1 MHRHASLNH
10 IYRLVWSHVLNAW
23 VAVAETSR
31 GRGKG
36 GRRKLAAAVAAI
48 GALALGGPACAGPT
62 GGQVAAGSA
71 TISQSG
77 STTTV
82 RQASQQATLNW
93 SSFNIGSTET
103 VNFVQP
109 SASALAVNR
118 ILDSNGSQIL
128 GRLNANGQVYL
139 INPNGIL
146 FGRTAQVNVGGLVA
160 STLDV
165 EGASLRGSKHVFS
178 GKGGG
183 SVVNEGT
190 LRAADGGY
198 VALIAARIVNSGTLA
213 ARAGSVLMGAG
224 SQVTLDVGG
233 PVKLQVTQGALDT
246 LIANGG
252 AIEADGGRVL
262 LTAKAAGELAASVI
276 NNTGVIEART
286 LASGEK
292 GQIVLLGDMDRGTL
306 KVGGRLDAGA
316 PQGGDGGFIETSANH
331 VAIGAAQVSTAAP
344 RGATGTWL
352 IDPNDFTVAAS
363 GGNMTGAEVSNALAS
378 NNFSIMT
385 SSMGTT
391 GGNGDIHVNDAITW
405 SANKLSLIAERNIN
419 INADLNATGSASLAY
434 QYGQGTADGAGSGY
448 KVASGVAVNIP
459 ASGAFT
465 WQKGSAGKV
474 NNLVLD
480 NGKVRFGDGNQD
492 SFTAEGLLKTP
503 YYFDNTGAGR
513 DGWYQLTLGRPFE
526 FAVAAGGNGGTA
538 WNGNGELLVATG
550 IGGGMG
556 GMPGTPGMVGGDYAS
571 ALSSRS
577 LNIAGYQEGQGSVT
591 TTGTLTFSS
600 LQQSARV
607 THTYTLKTGDSFV
620 NMDSRLTNLSS
631 TPLTNVRMWLG
642 TGDDF
647 IGSSD
652 ANYKTKGSIVSGAF
666 VPLTDGK
673 NASNAIMVTETDS
686 TTSGSAIL
694 FYSTTAGVDTVHSH
708 CCAFL
713 NAINQDPRATA
724 VASGRTDGSYAMF
737 LRAADLAPGQ
747 SGGMSVYYA
756 AAPVAQLKDAI
767 SAVDNAAGNASK
779 PVYIRLTPGSSV
791 YGDVP
796 VFHYALYDALSG
808 GLLVTDASA
817 SGTISWL
824 GAPTTTSSA
833 GVYTISYDTGLVL
846 GKTGYTLT
854 PGGPVYWTV
863 TPRVLDVA
871 VSKTYDGSATFNAG
885 FVLSGLVNGDRAPTV
900 SGAASA
906 SGSNAGRYSGVDASG
921 LSLSD
926 SNYVL
931 GNVSASIDPRAIAV
945 TADTKSKTYGNA
957 DPSLTYRVTGGS
969 LVAGDSLAGVLRRA
983 AGDNVGSYTIDASAL
998 ANGNY
1003 VITAHDGKL
1012 QIAAR
1017 AITVTADTQRK
1028 VYGAADPSLTYRV
1041 TDGSLVAGDSLAGV
1055 LRRAAGEN
1063 VGSYTIDASALANG
1077 NYAITARNGSLN
1089 IETDPSLENAI
1100 RLAQRQVTTGTN
1112 DVAAGTTA
1120 YTAAPRVSGVAAQG
1134 AAGAEPAG
1142 AASQAGGLLL
1152 VAVADEA
1159 QPAPAAA
1166 PLLAAAGGTDSAGFT
1181 RIRVVNGGIRLTPAA
1196 PAAEGGAQ

>member
-36 GRRKLAAAVAAI
+36 ARRRLAAAVAAI
-48 GALALGGPACAGPT
+48 GALALGGPACAGPA
-62 GGQVAAGSA
+62 GGKVVAGTA

-77 STTTV
+77 GTTTV

-93 SSFNIGSTET
+93 SSFNIGSQES

-165 EGASLRGSKHVFS
+165 DGTSLRSNKHVFS

-183 SVVNEGT
+183 SIVNEGT
-190 LRAADGGY
+190 IRAADGGY

-213 ARAGSVLMGAG
+213 ARGGSVLMGAG

-233 PVKLQVTQGALDT
+233 PIKLQVAQGALDT
-246 LIANGG
+246 LIENGG
-252 AIEADGGRVL
+252 AIQADGGRVF
-262 LTAKAAGELAASVI
+262 LTAKAAGELTTSVI
-276 NNTGVIEART
+276 NNTGVIEAHT
-286 LASGEK
+286 LATGEK
-292 GQIVLLGDMDRGTL
+292 GQIVLLGDMERGSVRVAG
-306 KVGGRLDAGA
+306 KLDASA

-331 VAIGAAQVSTAAP
+331 VAIGAAQVSTVAP

-352 IDPNDFTVAAS
+352 IDPNDFTVAAN

-378 NNFSIMT
+378 NNFAIMT

-419 INADLNATGSASLAY
+419 INANLNATGSGALAY
-434 QYGQGTADGAGSGY
+434 QYGHATADGAGSGY
-448 KVASGVAVNIP
+448 KVAAGVAVNIP
-459 ASGAFT
+459 SSGAFT

-474 NNLVLD
+474 NNLVLN
-480 NGKVRFGDGNQD
+480 NGKVRFGDGNED
-492 SFTAEGLLKTP
+492 SFTADGLLKTP
-503 YYFDNTGAGR
+503 FYFDNTSADGN
-513 DGWYQLTLGRPFE
+513 GWYQLTLGRPFE
-526 FAVAAGGNGGTA
+526 FAVAAGGDGGTS
-538 WNGNGELLVATG
+538 WNANGELLIANGRSG
-550 IGGGMG
+550 IG
-556 GMPGTPGMVGGDYAS
+556 GMPGMPGGDYSA

-577 LNIAGYQEGQGSVT
+577 LNIAGYQEGQGTVVT
-591 TTGTLTFSS
+591 SGTLTFRT
-600 LQQSARV
+600 LNQSARV
-607 THTYTLKTGDSFV
+607 THTYALKTGDSFV
-620 NMDSRLTNLSS
+620 NMDSRLTNLSE

-652 ANYKTKGSIVSGAF
+652 ANYKIKGNIVAGAF
-666 VPLTDGK
+666 APLTDGK

-694 FYSTTAGVDTVHSH
+694 FYSTTAGVDTVHSR
-708 CCAFL
+708 CCAFS
-713 NAINQDPRATA
+713 NAIVQDPRTTS

-756 AAPVAQLKDAI
+756 AAPVAQLNDAI
-767 SAVDNAAGNASK
+767 TSVDNAAGNASK

-796 VFHYALYDALSG
+796 VFNYALYDALSG
-808 GLLVTDASA
+808 GQSVTDASA

-824 GAPTTTSSA
+824 GAPTATSSA
-833 GVYTISYDTGLVL
+833 GVYTITYDTGLVL

-863 TPRVLDVA
+863 APRVLDVA

-885 FVLSGLVNGDRAPTV
+885 FVLSGLVNGDRAPGVTGTV
-900 SGAASA
+900 RV
-906 SGSNAGRYSGVDASG
+906 SGSNAGRYSGFDTST
-921 LSLSD
+921 LSLSNG
-926 SNYVL
+926 NYVL
-931 GNVSASIDPRAIAV
+931 GSGASASIEARAIAV
-945 TADTKSKTYGNA
+945 TADTKSKVYGAA
-957 DPSLTYRVTGGS
+957 DPRLTYQVTGGS
-969 LVAGDSLAGVLRRA
+969 LVDGDSLDGALRRA
-983 AGDNVGSYTIDASAL
+983 AGEQVGSYAIDASGL

-1003 VITAHDGKL
+1003 VVTAHN
-1012 QIAAR
+1012 
-1017 AITVTADTQRK
+1017 
-1028 VYGAADPSLTYRV
+1028 S
-1041 TDGSLVAGDSLAGV
+1041 
-1055 LRRAAGEN
+1055 
-1063 VGSYTIDASALANG
+1063 
-1077 NYAITARNGSLN
+1077 SLN
-1089 IETDPSLENAI
+1089 IAPDPSLENAI

-1112 DVAAGTTA
+1112 DVPAGTTA
-1120 YTAAPRVSGVAAQG
+1120 NLAAPLLPGVAAG
-1134 AAGAEPAG
+1134 SAPDGT
-1142 AASQAGGLLL
+1142 ASQVGGLLL
-1152 VAVADEA
+1152 IAVADEA
-1159 QPAPAAA
+1159 QPTPAAGT
-1166 PLLAAAGGTDSAGFT
+1166 LLAAVGGTDSAGFT
-1181 RIRVVNGGIRLTPAA
+1181 RIRVVNGGIRLAPAA
-1196 PAAEGGAQ
+1196 PVAEGVAQ

>member
-23 VAVAETSR
+23 VAVAETLR

-36 GRRKLAAAVAAI
+36 GRRQLAAVVAAI

-62 GGQVAAGSA
+62 GGQVVAGTA

-77 STTTV
+77 GTTTV
-82 RQASQQATLNW
+82 QQASQQATLNW
-93 SSFNIGSTET
+93 SSFNVGSKET
-103 VNFVQP
+103 VNFIQP
-109 SASALAVNR
+109 SSGALAVNR
-118 ILDSNGSQIL
+118 ILDSNGSHIL
-128 GRLNANGQVYL
+128 GRVNANGQVYL

-146 FGRTAQVNVGGLVA
+146 FGRTAQVSVGGLVA

-165 EGASLRGSKHVFS
+165 DGASLRNGKHVFS
-178 GKGGG
+178 GKG
-183 SVVNEGT
+183 SASIVNEGT

-246 LIANGG
+246 LIYNGG
-252 AIEADGGRVL
+252 AIQADGGRVL
-262 LTAKAAGELAASVI
+262 LTAKAAGELAASAI
-276 NNTGVIEART
+276 NHTGVIEAHT
-286 LASGEK
+286 LATGAK

-306 KVGGRLDAGA
+306 KVGGKLDASA

-331 VAIGAAQVSTAAP
+331 VAVGAAQVSTAAP

-352 IDPNDFTVAAS
+352 IDPHDFTVAAS
-363 GGNMTGAEVSNALAS
+363 GGNMTGAEVSQALAS
-378 NNFSIMT
+378 TNFSIMT
-385 SSMGTT
+385 TRMGTT
-391 GGNGDIHVNDAITW
+391 GGNGDIHVNDAIAW

-448 KVASGVAVNIP
+448 KVAAGVAVNIP

-465 WQKGSAGKV
+465 WQKGSAGTV

-480 NGKVRFGDGNQD
+480 NGKVRFGDGSQD
-492 SFTAEGLLKTP
+492 SFTDDGLLKTP
-503 YYFDNTGAGR
+503 FYFDNTSAGR
-513 DGWYQLTLGRPFE
+513 DGWFQLTLGRPFE
-526 FAVAAGGNGGTA
+526 FAVAAGGDGGTA
-538 WNGNGELLVATG
+538 WNAHGELLVASG
-550 IGGGMG
+550 NSG
-556 GMPGTPGMVGGDYAS
+556 GMPGMGGGNYGA

-577 LNIAGYQEGQGSVT
+577 LNIAGYQEGQGTVVT
-591 TTGTLTFSS
+591 SGTLTFSS
-600 LQQSARV
+600 LNQSTRIA
-607 THTYTLKTGDSFV
+607 HTYTLKKGDSFV

-631 TPLTNVRMWLG
+631 TALTNVRMWLG

-647 IGSSD
+647 IGASD
-652 ANYKTKGSIVSGAF
+652 ANYKIKGNIVAGAF
-666 VPLTDGK
+666 APLTEGK
-673 NASNAIMVTETDS
+673 NASNAIMVTETNS
-686 TTSGSAIL
+686 TTSGSAVL
-694 FYSTTAGVDTVHSH
+694 FYSTTAGVDTVHSR
-708 CCAFL
+708 CCAFT
-713 NAINQDPRATA
+713 NAINQDPRTAA

-747 SGGMSVYYA
+747 SGGLSVYYA
-756 AAPVAQLKDAI
+756 AAPVAQLNDAI
-767 SAVDNAAGNASK
+767 ASVDNAAGNASK

-796 VFHYALYDALSG
+796 VFSYALYDALSG

-824 GAPTTTSSA
+824 GAPGATSSA
-833 GVYTISYDTGLVL
+833 GVYTITYDTGLVL

-863 TPRVLDVA
+863 TPRVLDAA

-900 SGAASA
+900 SGVASA
-906 SGSNAGRYSGVDASG
+906 SGRNAGRYGGIDASG
-921 LSLSD
+921 LRLSD

-945 TADTKSKTYGNA
+945 TADTKSKRYGN
-957 DPSLTYRVTGGS
+957 
-969 LVAGDSLAGVLRRA
+969 
-983 AGDNVGSYTIDASAL
+983 
-998 ANGNY
+998 
-1003 VITAHDGKL
+1003 
-1012 QIAAR
+1012 
-1017 AITVTADTQRK
+1017 
-1028 VYGAADPSLTYRV
+1028 ADPSLTYRV
-1041 TDGSLVAGDSLAGV
+1041 TDGSLVAGDSLDGV
-1055 LRRAAGEN
+1055 LRRAAGDN
-1063 VGSYTIDASALANG
+1063 VGSYAIDASGLANA
-1077 NYAITARNGSLN
+1077 NYAITAHNGSLT
-1089 IETDPSLENAI
+1089 IERDPSLENAI
-1100 RLAQRQVTTGTN
+1100 RLAQRAMTTGTN

-1120 YTAAPRVSGVAAQG
+1120 YAAGPAVAATRAQG
-1134 AAGAEPAG
+1134 ATGA

-1152 VAVADEA
+1152 VPVADEA
-1159 QPAPAAA
+1159 PPAGGTM
-1166 PLLAAAGGTDSAGFT
+1166 LAAAGSGDGAGFT
-1181 RIRVVNGGIRLTPAA
+1181 RIRVVNGGIRLAPAA
-1196 PAAEGGAQ
+1196 PAAEGAAQ